1 MSAELNSVDGP
12 GAAPPEAL
20 PPETGLPEA
29 GLPETGLPEAA
40 LGPGRPAEEEPPAE
54 PGAPGAAPPGAADS
68 AEPGEAPLAELSAA
82 VRQVAGLSERYHARA
97 EQREGVI
104 DFLRSELETLRR
116 GERRGLLRPLLA
128 EMCRLREDLI
138 GQAATLPADFDA
150 AKAAGLL
157 RSYAETLELTL
168 ESNGVIT
175 YAPDNGDRFD
185 PRLHRRVGGEP
196 SADPALAG
204 HVARV
209 RRDGYLDMEANSA
222 IMPAEV
228 TVFAFAQDAGEAASE
243 ARAGQPA
250 RAVTEDA
257 VASGAA
263 AVTSG
268 EGQQ

>member
-1 MSAELNSVDGP
+1 MSTELNSASNSGFPPHEATVDTRVLADEEPGP
-12 GAAPPEAL
+12 GHGPAVAPADGN
-20 PPETGLPEA
+20 T
-29 GLPETGLPEAA
+29 
-40 LGPGRPAEEEPPAE
+40 
-54 PGAPGAAPPGAADS
+54 ADS
-68 AEPGEAPLAELSAA
+68 PLAELSAA
-82 VRQVAGLSERYHARA
+82 VRQVGDLSQRYHARA
-97 EQREGVI
+97 EQRESVI

-175 YAPDNGDRFD
+175 YAPDDGDQFD
-185 PRLHRRVGGEP
+185 PRLHRRVGGEA
-196 SADPALAG
+196 STDPALAG
-204 HVARV
+204 RIARV
-209 RRDGYLDMEANSA
+209 RRDGYLDIEANSS

-228 TVFAFAQDAGEAASE
+228 TVFTPARGAGGRASE
-243 ARAGQPA
+243 VPADHPAG
-250 RAVTEDA
+250 AVTEDA
-257 VASGAA
+257 AASSAA
-263 AVTSG
+263 AATSG